1 MQAQTVSKPELT
13 YIIPSPPVKRAAST
27 WRVATIL
34 GLILLVCVVFSA
46 CTGALQ
52 ISLTELWQIILFKL
66 GFASSV
72 NYEEQKA
79 LVFWIIRLP
88 RVCLA
93 VLVGAGLGIAGA
105 SLQGLFR
112 NPIADSGL
120 IGVTSGASLF
130 AVIVIMLN
138 MKYFGIISEIGGAY
152 TLSLA
157 AFIGA
162 ALTTM
167 LVYQISKVAGDGG
180 ISTIL
185 LCGIAINAFVGAI
198 TGLMTYMA
206 SDEQLRTITF
216 WNLGSLGGANW
227 TAVIAVFP
235 FVLCSVLF
243 MPYLSKALNLLVLG
257 ESQAAAL
264 GVNITILKRQIIIL
278 ATMGVGASVAVAGT
292 IGFVG
297 LVVPHIIRNAF
308 GPDHKTL
315 LVGSAFGGA
324 IVLTLADTIS
334 RTLVAPSELP
344 IGILTALL
352 GTPFFLYILW
362 DQKRRRI

>member
-1 MQAQTVSKPELT
+1 MGVSSVLLPAL
-13 YIIPSPPVKRAAST
+13 
-27 WRVATIL
+27 
-34 GLILLVCVVFSA
+34 LICIVYSA
-46 CTGALQ
+46 CTGALS
-52 ISLTELWQIILFKL
+52 ISLSELWQIILFKTGL
-66 GFASSV
+66 TEIVRF
-72 NYEEQKA
+72 EEQKA
-79 LVFWIIRLP
+79 IVFWIIRLP
-88 RVCLA
+88 RTVLA
-93 VLVGAGLGIAGA
+93 VLVGASLGIAGA

-138 MKYFGIISEIGGAY
+138 AKYLGIISEIGGAY
-152 TLSLA
+152 TLSFV

-162 ALTTM
+162 ALTTW
-167 LVYQISKVAGDGG
+167 LVYQISKIAGDGG
-180 ISTIL
+180 VATIL
-185 LCGIAINAFVGAI
+185 LCGIAINAFVGAM
-198 TGLMTYMA
+198 TGLMTYLA
-206 SDEQLRTITF
+206 TDDQLRTITF

-227 TAVIAVFP
+227 TSVIAVAP
-235 FVLCSVLF
+235 FVFCSVLF

-264 GVNITILKRQIIIL
+264 GVNISTIKRQVIIL

-297 LVVPHIIRNAF
+297 LVVPHIVRNAF

-315 LVGSAFGGA
+315 LVGSALGGA

-334 RTLVAPSELP
+334 RTIVAPSELP

-362 DQKRRRI
+362 SQKRSRI

>member
-1 MQAQTVSKPELT
+1 MLAEVET
-13 YIIPSPPVKRAAST
+13 SPPKTAMIPPVRPRKGTTT
-27 WRVATIL
+27 WQVAVVL
-34 GLILLVCVVFSA
+34 GLILIACVIFSA
-46 CTGALQ
+46 CTGALS
-52 ISLTELWQIILFKL
+52 ISLRELWQIIIFKL
-66 GFASSV
+66 GITQTASF
-72 NYEEQKA
+72 EEQQA

-93 VLVGAGLGIAGA
+93 VMIGAALGIAGA

-112 NPIADSGL
+112 NPIADATL

-130 AVIVIMLN
+130 AVFVLMLN
-138 MKYFGIISEIGGAY
+138 IRFLGIINE
-152 TLSLA
+152 LA
-157 AFIGA
+157 GVYAVSVVSFIGA
-162 ALTTM
+162 AITTL
-167 LVYQISKVAGDGG
+167 LVYQLSKITGEGNV
-180 ISTIL
+180 TTML

-198 TGLMTYMA
+198 TGLMTYLA
-206 SDEQLRTITF
+206 TDEQLRSITF

-227 TAVIAVFP
+227 TSVMAVAP
-235 FVLCSVLF
+235 FVFCSVVF

-264 GVNITILKRQIIIL
+264 GVNMTVLKRQVVVL

-297 LVVPHIIRNAF
+297 LVVPHIVRSVF

-315 LVGSAFGGA
+315 LVGSALGGA

-334 RTLVAPSELP
+334 RTTVAPSELP

-362 DQKRRRI
+362 DQKRKRI